1 MRGSYRLVIDKKG
14 KGDKGD
20 TDFEG
25 YKSQWRIIIKKH
37 SPKMK
42 AYVPLC
48 PYSHFTLFLCLVAIR
63 IFKMVSNDLIPIE
76 H

>member
-25 YKSQWRIIIKKH
+25 YKSQWRIIIKNIL
-37 SPKMK
+37 PK
-42 AYVPLC
+42 
-48 PYSHFTLFLCLVAIR
+48 
-63 IFKMVSNDLIPIE
+63 
-76 H
+76 